1 MGRQACYGEWLS
13 VCQRRSEKSTIA
25 FQGCPFAPSFRRSS
39 KICSVTNS
47 EQRIIRM
54 LLGRAAEAARNEDWA
69 SVREL
74 VAAILRFDA
83 ENPDAKIFLE
93 MANAPPALDV
103 QPSDRIPP
111 TSSRLSSSPGDLPES
126 YPRPDRSDFIRY
138 RRKAPSNEVVDIG
151 WSEGVFETGRPYRVE
166 YWQQDGVTYASF
178 IFSTVSLENAA
189 ESGLR
194 DLLTDEGLIEI
205 IAADRQQ
212 TQSPYRGAAQF
223 FDAATN
229 RMWKVN
235 VVLRDEAGAVA
246 ECTPE
251 IHPYPREASADLS
264 EVDLSYEEALVSLEE
279 TLTEADAELMRDIDR
294 ALDSTETFD
303 ATEEAGLRFA
313 RSRRS
318 GSRRGHAKGDR
329 YGSESSV
336 SAGICPA

>member
-151 WSEGVFETGRPYRVE
+151 WSEGVFETGRLR
-166 YWQQDGVTYASF
+166 
-178 IFSTVSLENAA
+178 
-189 ESGLR
+189 GLR
-194 DLLTDEGLIEI
+194 AGARLSDSVLVQHSASRQRLIE
-205 IAADRQQ
+205 AVFGQ
-212 TQSPYRGAAQF
+212 TI
-223 FDAATN
+223 
-229 RMWKVN
+229 
-235 VVLRDEAGAVA
+235 E
-246 ECTPE
+246 
-251 IHPYPREASADLS
+251 
-264 EVDLSYEEALVSLEE
+264 
-279 TLTEADAELMRDIDR
+279 
-294 ALDSTETFD
+294 
-303 ATEEAGLRFA
+303 
-313 RSRRS
+313 
-318 GSRRGHAKGDR
+318 
-329 YGSESSV
+329 
-336 SAGICPA
+336 GIFEPSDG